1 MILKNKRDN
10 ESWIREKSLESMKA
24 NPYIELGDI
33 ISVAGRD
40 YYQAVSSSTDI
51 ALQNNLYAQV
61 INSEI
66 TGNISTATKL
76 KTTRNIAL
84 TGDVTGNGN
93 FDGTSNLTIT
103 TTVQNDSHNHSNS
116 TITSLDASKITSGTI
131 DIARLPKGALER
143 LVKVQDDT
151 ARFALTTNSVQLGD
165 TVHVVNTNKMYIVI
179 DESKLNRES
188 GYQIYV
194 AGRAAEVPWS
204 GVTNKPTTMPNPN
217 PLTISLN
224 GSSQGAYDGN
234 TSKNINITPS
244 SIGAAASSHGV
255 HVTYGSINPK
265 IASSSPSA
273 GVSSDVSR
281 ADHVHLEQTNIAGNA
296 GTATKLQTA
305 RTINGV
311 GFDGSQNINVT
322 ANTPNSLTVQLNG
335 TSQGA
340 FNGSSAKTINI
351 TPASIGAEP
360 SFSKNTA
367 FNKNFGTDV
376 NTVLEGNKLAEMLG
390 GTYAGSLNNSN
401 QKKVDSIYYDSTTK
415 QFYKCIKAGTVNY
428 ADASYFTSVS
438 MKSLSDRLDNLC
450 GYEFLDLSNTINQ
463 NLRGTTTYYAYV
475 EKIAN
480 LVIIRCHDLKPINS
494 TISVQETVL
503 ILPEGYRPKKGSYDI
518 STVNGDIP
526 STNSIRCIVHES
538 GQVKLIGGGNGYIPL
553 DTHSF
558 TLSFFV

>member
-1 MILKNKRDN
+1 MILKNKRDV
-10 ESWIREKSLESMKA
+10 ESFIREKNVSTMKE
-24 NPYIELGDI
+24 NPYLEENDI
-33 ISVAGRD
+33 VVTSTGNAYKV
-40 YYQAVSSSTDI
+40 VSTITEIPLLND
-51 ALQNNLYAQV
+51 LYA
-61 INSEI
+61 EI
-66 TGNISTATKL
+66 ITQDIDGNITSANKLSTA
-76 KTTRNIAL
+76 RNISL
-84 TGDVTGNGN
+84 KGNVEGN
-93 FDGTSNLTIT
+93 IDFDGTEDVSINV
-103 TTVQNDSHNHSNS
+103 TVNNDSHTHSNA
-116 TITSLDASKITSGTI
+116 TIESLDASKITSGTI
-131 DIARLPKGALER
+131 DIARLPKAALER

-367 FNKNFGTDV
+367 FNKNFGTDA

-438 MKSLSDRLDNLC
+438 MKSLSDRLDNLFEIIDV
-450 GYEFLDLSNTINQ
+450 GLFDLAGTDTTMLNIELASFINNKTFINFYLVPTGSLSNVRYYYNHFRKVLFLRAQ
-463 NLRGTTTYYAYV
+463 NSAVVRVYV
-475 EKIAN
+475 
-480 LVIIRCHDLKPINS
+480 LVKP
-494 TISVQETVL
+494 
-503 ILPEGYRPKKGSYDI
+503 
-518 STVNGDIP
+518 
-526 STNSIRCIVHES
+526 
-538 GQVKLIGGGNGYIPL
+538 
-553 DTHSF
+553 
-558 TLSFFV
+558 

>member
-1 MILKNKRDN
+1 MILKNKRDV
-10 ESWIREKSLESMKA
+10 ESFIREKNVSTMKE
-24 NPYIELGDI
+24 NPYLEENDI
-33 ISVAGRD
+33 VVTS
-40 YYQAVSSSTDI
+40 
-51 ALQNNLYAQV
+51 
-61 INSEI
+61 
-66 TGNISTATKL
+66 TGNAYKVVSTITEIPLLNDLFAEIITQDIDGNITSANKLSTA
-76 KTTRNIAL
+76 RNISL
-84 TGDVTGNGN
+84 KGDVDGNIN
-93 FDGTSNLTIT
+93 FDGTKDVSINV
-103 TTVQNDSHNHSNS
+103 TVNNDSHTHSNA
-116 TITSLDASKITSGTI
+116 TIENLDASKITSGTI

-179 DESKLNRES
+179 DESKLNSES

-204 GVTNKPTTMPNPN
+204 GVTDKPTTMPNPN

-296 GTATKLQTA
+296 GTATKLETP
-305 RTINGV
+305 RNINGHS
-311 GFDGSQNINVT
+311 FDG
-322 ANTPNSLTVQLNG
+322 
-335 TSQGA
+335 TSD
-340 FNGSSAKTINI
+340 I
-351 TPASIGAEP
+351 TLVPKDIGAEP
-360 SFSKNTA
+360 AFVKNTA

-401 QKKVDSIYYDSTTK
+401 QKTVDSIYYDSTTK

-438 MKSLSDRLDNLC
+438 MKSLSDRLDNLFGSDFSKI
-450 GYEFLDLSNTINQ
+450 GYYNCKSLLDVGTVITINL
-463 NLRGTTTYYAYV
+463 NKNISNFTFILITFSDSGYNDIFHSY
-475 EKIAN
+475 
-480 LVIIRCHDLKPINS
+480 
-494 TISVQETVL
+494 TIPVL
-503 ILPEGYRPKKGSYDI
+503 LFKNY
-518 STVNGDIP
+518 N
-526 STNSIRCIVHES
+526 
-538 GQVKLIGGGNGYIPL
+538 
-553 DTHSF
+553 
-558 TLSFFV
+558 LSFRFTIEPYMDLICSNPAYNDFINFKYKSEQEITFEVYRKNNNKNNYDTNNYITIYGFKL